1 MAILARLLRKL
12 KLGALI
18 KRAVDVL
25 GPGWSV
31 LVTDLEGCVVQP
43 PDAAH
48 AQVSLDPPALTSRLR
63 LDKTPVGQAVFVA
76 PPDVDPEQA
85 AAARL
90 VLAFFASAVEE
101 ILSRENIRRVLA
113 AETLQKYRE
122 LSLLHRATLT
132 LNQSLRPRDVA
143 AALLAEFRS
152 GDTPADGGIIFLRK
166 AGTTDHLPQMA
177 FGAARKCGLER
188 VNRSTLFWDVLKSG
202 KPEIINDL
210 ATDKRWRGEV
220 AGLTALLIAPLL
232 SSNQCVGALVL
243 GACDGPRFDAN
254 HLQYAGTIASV
265 AGIAM
270 GNALN
275 FESVQVL
282 IKSLMQALAT
292 AIDARDPFTAGH
304 SQRVARLS
312 VALAKAVHE
321 DRNGFSAVRFT
332 ENDLQEILYA
342 GLLHDVGKIGI
353 REQVLTKSTRLPKDQ
368 LDIVGQRLAL
378 WSEATGSPW
387 REDFAALARIN
398 ASDGITR
405 DDAALIGRI
414 AKNELKVAGRV
425 LPMLTD
431 DEMQALLISRGNLT
445 PDERREIERH
455 PAESYRILQ
464 HIPFPENMR
473 RLLTIISQHH
483 ERLDGS
489 GYPSGLRGEEIL
501 LQSRIIAIVDI
512 YDAITMERHYKPALP
527 RDKALAVLRHEART
541 GRIDA
546 DLVRLFAEKNDEIEE
561 DAMRMAMRTD
571 GEEYLT
577 ESTSCCSLDGNG
589 EDGPKRQ
596 S

>member
-1 MAILARLLRKL
+1 MAMLARLLRKQNL
-12 KLGALI
+12 DALMR
-18 KRAVDVL
+18 RAMDVL
-25 GPGWSV
+25 GPGWRV
-31 LVTDLEGCVVQP
+31 LVADLDGLIVQP
-43 PDAAH
+43 PSEARAK
-48 AQVSLDPPALTSRLR
+48 APLEPPALTVPLR
-63 LDKTPVGQAVFVA
+63 LDKTPVGRAVFVP
-76 PPDVDPEQA
+76 PPDAPAYSPAGVQGM
-85 AAARL
+85 
-90 VLAFFASAVEE
+90 LAFFAAAVEE
-101 ILSRENIRRVLA
+101 ILTRENIRRVLA

-122 LSLLHRATLT
+122 LSLLHRATMT

-143 AALLAEFRS
+143 AALLTEFRS
-152 GDTPADGGIIFLRK
+152 GDIPADGGIIFLRK
-166 AGTTDHLPQMA
+166 AGTAEHLPQLS
-177 FGAARKCGLER
+177 FGAAKKCGMER
-188 VNRSTLFWDVLKSG
+188 VSRSTLFWDVLKSG

-210 ATDKRWRGEV
+210 SSDKRWRGEV
-220 AGLTALLIAPLL
+220 PGLTAMLIAPLF
-232 SSNQCVGALVL
+232 SSNQCVGALAL
-243 GACDGPRFDAN
+243 GACGAPRFDAN
-254 HLQYAGTIASV
+254 HLQYVGTIASV

-275 FESVQVL
+275 FESVQLL

-312 VALAKAVHE
+312 VALSKAVHRDQALFPE
-321 DRNGFSAVRFT
+321 VRFT

-353 REQVLTKSTRLPKDQ
+353 REQVLTKSTRLPKDR

-378 WSEATGSPW
+378 RGEITGAPW
-387 REDFAALARIN
+387 REDFAALTRIN

-414 AKNELKVAGRV
+414 AKSEVATAGRT

-431 DEMQALLISRGNLT
+431 DEIQALLIPRGNLT

-489 GYPSGLRGEEIL
+489 GYPSGLRGDDIL

-527 RDKALAVLRHEART
+527 RDKALAVLRHEAGE

-546 DLVRLFAEKNDEIEE
+546 DLVRLFAERNDEIEE
-561 DAMRMAMRTD
+561 DAMRMSMRTD
-571 GEEYLT
+571 GEEYLSDSPGHDAPC
-577 ESTSCCSLDGNG
+577 EGG
-589 EDGPKRQ
+589 EEPARI
-596 S
+596 

>member
-1 MAILARLLRKL
+1 MAILARLLRKQNL
-12 KLGALI
+12 DTLQR
-18 KRAVDVL
+18 RA
-25 GPGWSV
+25 
-31 LVTDLEGCVVQP
+31 TDLLGSGWRILVSDMEGRIVHP
-43 PDAAH
+43 PGGGH
-48 AQVSLDPPALTSRLR
+48 APLSDMGLLTLPLH
-63 LDKTPVGQAVFVA
+63 LDKVPVGQAILA
-76 PPDVDPEQA
+76 PPPDALPEA
-85 AAARL
+85 AGVAKK
-90 VLAFFASAVEE
+90 VLAFFSTSVEE
-101 ILSRENIRRVLA
+101 ILTRENIRRVLA

-143 AALLAEFRS
+143 QALLAEFLS
-152 GDTPADGGIIFLRK
+152 GDIPADGGIIYLRK
-166 AGTTDHLPQMA
+166 AGTTQFLPQRS
-177 FGAARKCGLER
+177 FGASRKCGMEQIAG
-188 VNRSTLFWDVLKSG
+188 STLFLDVVKSG

-210 ATDKRWRGEV
+210 ASDKRWHGE
-220 AGLTALLIAPLL
+220 APGLTAMLIAPLL
-232 SSNQCVGALVL
+232 SASQCVGVLVL
-243 GACDGPRFDAN
+243 GACGAPRFDAN
-254 HLQYAGTIASV
+254 HLQYVGTIASV

-270 GNALN
+270 GNALH
-275 FESVQVL
+275 FESVQLL

-321 DRNGFSAVRFT
+321 NQDIFPNVRFT
-332 ENDLQEILYA
+332 DNDLQEIIYA

-353 REQVLTKSTRLPKDQ
+353 REQVLTKSSRLPKDR
-368 LDIVGQRLAL
+368 LDIIGQRLAL
-378 WSEATGSPW
+378 WSDVTGGAW

-398 ASDGITR
+398 GSDGITR

-414 AKNELKVAGRV
+414 AKNEIVTNGRV

-431 DEMQALLISRGNLT
+431 EEMQTLLIPRGNLT
-445 PDERREIERH
+445 QEERREIERH
-455 PAESYRILQ
+455 PSESYRILQ

-489 GYPSGLRGEEIL
+489 GYPSGLRGDDIL

-527 RDKALAVLRHEART
+527 RNKALAVLRHEAAE
-541 GRIDA
+541 GKIDS

-561 DAMRMAMRTD
+561 DAMRMAMHTD
-571 GEEYLT
+571 NEDYLPETPGHAEE
-577 ESTSCCSLDGNG
+577 ECS
-589 EDGPKRQ
+589 
-596 S
+596 